1 MPFWGKSSR
10 WGCQIKWMDVDVD
23 GVARVSPTECMVIS
37 CEKPRRLNTE
47 WCMVYLVNVEIIT
60 STQICDYF
68 LPQTHM

>member
-1 MPFWGKSSR
+1 MDV
-10 WGCQIKWMDVDVD
+10 DVDVD